1 MSLGLGDDEEC
12 ETLQAALAFI
22 DEYGNDLF
30 SDESSSSS
38 RESHTTKHN
47 SNNVTRH
54 SKQTNRISRN
64 TAGTT
69 SLPRPRTKQQLP
81 RRNRSRDRQ
90 RLEILQ
96 LRAEAQVLQNRI
108 ADMKR
113 KQQAADAEDAIL
125 DVMNPTFDQDNGL
138 LFGVWKD
145 LAKKYRRLRKESEAE
160 NQHLCGVYT
169 HQVATIETLRR
180 LLQTQEQVKRT
191 LRFPKRYCGQS
202 FFYVD
207 GNALVA
213 LDRLH
218 GDLGQLYADTDLALL
233 STGLEAFTSPCSRT
247 NSSPVT
253 DNSTYV
259 DVLLS
264 RIVPFDYKE
273 VADAFWHEITQISVE
288 NAAENG
294 HVWSQYFLKKL
305 LCTS

>member
-12 ETLQAALAFI
+12 EALQAALAFI
-22 DEYGNDLF
+22 DEYGNDLFSDEYGNDLF

-54 SKQTNRISRN
+54 SKQINRNSRN

-96 LRAEAQVLQNRI
+96 LRTEAQVLQNRI

-113 KQQAADAEDAIL
+113 KQQVADAEDAIV

-191 LRFPKRYCGQS
+191 LRFPKSYCGQS
-202 FFYVD
+202 
-207 GNALVA
+207 ASMA
-213 LDRLH
+213 SH
-218 GDLGQLYADTDLALL
+218 
-233 STGLEAFTSPCSRT
+233 
-247 NSSPVT
+247 
-253 DNSTYV
+253 
-259 DVLLS
+259 
-264 RIVPFDYKE
+264 PFDSLARDAPMPPSLEPGPQLVRCSVGGPPALFPVRFERAVCSDLVVRLVE
-273 VADAFWHEITQISVE
+273 VFSKFYYLGRYCLPVSVP
-288 NAAENG
+288 ARVVCSAM
-294 HVWSQYFLKKL
+294 H
-305 LCTS
+305 